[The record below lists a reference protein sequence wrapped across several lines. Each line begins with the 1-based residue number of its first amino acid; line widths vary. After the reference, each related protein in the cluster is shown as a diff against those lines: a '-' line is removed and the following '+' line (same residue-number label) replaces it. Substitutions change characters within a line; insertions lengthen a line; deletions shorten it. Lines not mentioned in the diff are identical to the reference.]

1 MSLKEKNTNN
11 IQSDYI
17 IFNFEKDKNIVSS
30 NNKEYNNNENKN
42 NQNINNEQNKNN
54 IIFNYSSKELHQKE
68 DISFYHSILN
78 KTLNNTQ
85 NNTNNQSKEKIIN
98 PIIKKNQKK
107 NDRVDDILKLNIK
120 NFKKKNIFHVIRKK
134 SKLISTGQQT
144 QTHSL
149 SSKNYSYKN
158 MYNSWRNNSMTSI
171 ILRND
176 IGNSLETY
184 NTNNINSFNF
194 NERKL
199 DEKIF
204 FKNNSCAKNRRGL
217 YGQVTYRNNKNKTL
231 NNLKKSNI
239 KKNNLFSSKLV
250 NIEQYKR
257 KSKEKKMDLSN
268 KLKIMNYYK
277 ILSKNQKNCFINM
290 NNIINK
296 NKSDRSKLKYNNGLS
311 QIIFSILK
319 NNRDNFENKFE
330 FKLRK
335 PSKINLS
342 TMLELNKNN
351 FHKNKYNNNF

>member
-1 MSLKEKNTNN
+1 MKDENTNN

-17 IFNFEKDKNIVSS
+17 IFNFKNDKNGVIN
-30 NNKEYNNNENKN
+30 NNKENNNNQNKN
-42 NQNINNEQNKNN
+42 NQNNNNEQNNN

-68 DISFYHSILN
+68 DISFYHTILN

-98 PIIKKNQKK
+98 PIIKQNQKK
-107 NDRVDDILKLNIK
+107 NNHINNILKLNIK
-120 NFKKKNIFHVIRKK
+120 NFKKKNIFHIRKK
-134 SKLISTGQQT
+134 SKLISTCQQT

-158 MYNSWRNNSMTSI
+158 IYNSWRNNSMTSV

-204 FKNNSCAKNRRGL
+204 IKSNSCAKNRRGL
-217 YGQVTYRNNKNKTL
+217 YSQVTYTNNKNKTL

-239 KKNNLFSSKLV
+239 KKNNPFSSKLV
-250 NIEQYKR
+250 NIEQYRR
-257 KSKEKKMDLSN
+257 KSKEKKMDLIN

-277 ILSKNQKNCFINM
+277 ILSKNQKNFFINM
-290 NNIINK
+290 NNIINM

-330 FKLRK
+330 FKLHK

-351 FHKNKYNNNF
+351 FCKNKYNNNF